1 MQRAA
6 QQCERGSHERG
17 GSATHVRTT
26 RVEGASRPMVVDSL
40 NDVVAMMKQLRN
52 SAHVDD
58 YEDDY
63 DMPGE
68 NLPAALPAVAVTDA
82 SVSSEALAAAPGP
95 ATFLALSTSL
105 RAVARV
111 SVGGFQCRWRLRL
124 AELCGSANLNQ
135 HRVQLHCQL
144 IELFSREGKY
154 HCDCV
159 WFQSQSR
166 CNRPCLAPS
175 TLTSAAVATVLCQT
189 ASAGWPQR

>member
-1 MQRAA
+1 MNRCAAHITAVITYYSKVETLGTLPQTVREDFSVLKFFQYWKVQRAV

-58 YEDDY
+58 YEEDY
-63 DMPGE
+63 DMPGK

-95 ATFLALSTSL
+95 ATFLALST
-105 RAVARV
+105 
-111 SVGGFQCRWRLRL
+111 C
-124 AELCGSANLNQ
+124 
-135 HRVQLHCQL
+135 
-144 IELFSREGKY
+144 
-154 HCDCV
+154 
-159 WFQSQSR
+159 
-166 CNRPCLAPS
+166 
-175 TLTSAAVATVLCQT
+175 
-189 ASAGWPQR
+189 